1 MNDINVIIFTVF
13 ESRLQVDRD
22 SGVFSKVFSNSFLW
36 RTEKK
41 IIDHEKLSFSKYFYG
56 VQVLIIEIFSKGNGR
71 TIRKFL
77 STIFNKF
84 RIGC

>member
-1 MNDINVIIFTVF
+1 MTSMLLYLPYLKVDYRFTGIQVYFQKHIQTVF
-13 ESRLQVDRD
+13 FGELKKKMDR
-22 SGVFSKVFSNSFLW
+22 
-36 RTEKK
+36 
-41 IIDHEKLSFSKYFYG
+41 EKLSFSKYVYG
-56 VQVLIIEIFSKGNGR
+56 VKVLIIEKFSKGNGR

>member
-1 MNDINVIIFTVF
+1 MTSMLLYLPYLKVDYRLTGIQVYFQKYFQTVF
-13 ESRLQVDRD
+13 FAEL
-22 SGVFSKVFSNSFLW
+22 K
-36 RTEKK
+36 KK
-41 IIDHEKLSFSKYFYG
+41 IMDREKLSFSKYVFG
-56 VQVLIIEIFSKGNGR
+56 VKVLIIEIFSKGNGR